1 MLRDQ
6 RVFDDPAADQVLL
19 DDPFENRRIA
29 PGVPRAFGIDD
40 RDRTAFADPE
50 AVRFAAQDA
59 AVFRQA
65 ERLQARLEVVPRGQ
79 SAFLVA
85 ALRLRLIA
93 AEKDVAPR
101 DADTDALRNRALF
114 FKTHQPSAIRHEPLA
129 ISHQPL
135 NAELLCIPRQPEL
148 ARRRHVADQRRRGD
162 DDRARE
168 VALPAEPHAV
178 LPVASEW
185 RDRALPFFERIR
197 SLAEARPA
205 PGLPNLPSDRAEH
218 VGDGFAG

>member
-59 AVFRQA
+59 ALLRQA

-114 FKTHQPSAIRHEPLA
+114 FKTHQRSAIKRRTPLHSTPA
-129 ISHQPL
+129 RARSAAPCSRS
-135 NAELLCIPRQPEL
+135 APT
-148 ARRRHVADQRRRGD
+148 RRRRPGWRGSLRRRVPCGS
-162 DDRARE
+162 
-168 VALPAEPHAV
+168 
-178 LPVASEW
+178 ASC
-185 RDRALPFFERIR
+185 D
-197 SLAEARPA
+197 
-205 PGLPNLPSDRAEH
+205 
-218 VGDGFAG
+218 